1 MCFHILLN
9 TVIKD
14 FRNREVRETSS
25 REGVT
30 VSNWGIEISKVKKRS
45 YFDLPYNFS
54 HFMRMSKFP
63 SLNGVTAVILVTFW
77 DNVS

>member
-30 VSNWGIEISKVKKRS
+30 VSKWGVEISKVKKGRG
-45 YFDLPYNFS
+45 DQIVQKIA
-54 HFMRMSKFP
+54 RMV
-63 SLNGVTAVILVTFW
+63 LVILGGPFMMVHG
-77 DNVS
+77 